1 MVLVK
6 MMITCR
12 RMKVDPYLPPCTKLS
27 SEWVK
32 DLDVKLEAQKQLEG
46 ETGLYFKI

>member
-1 MVLVK
+1 
-6 MMITCR
+6 
-12 RMKVDPYLPPCTKLS
+12 MKVDPYLPPCTKLS

-46 ETGLYFKI
+46 ETGLYFKIQALAVAGLIDLN